1 MPNHEKTLPITAF
14 QGLLEELCAMAA
26 AELLA
31 TKARLEALDA
41 ERDPPG

>member
-1 MPNHEKTLPITAF
+1 MPSYEKTLPITAF
-14 QGLLEELCAMAA
+14 QGLLEEMCAAAA

-31 TKARLEALDA
+31 TRARLEALDA